1 MQVPKILVQKLHLG
15 GFVTGQQE
23 QHFSE
28 LINSLLFGLNARV
41 TAHATSSSVNNKSKH
56 LLSLIMV
63 V

>member
-1 MQVPKILVQKLHLG
+1 M
-15 GFVTGQQE
+15 GQQE

-41 TAHATSSSVNNKSKH
+41 TAHAISSSVNNKSRH